1 MDNFDDEDD
10 DVKRIMKLSLEEFA
24 QNAAKSLPPEPQT
37 GGYSLM
43 ISFNGKYYKRNF
55 NGTDKIG
62 DIVTFMQSQIPTH
75 SPLLLFESYPKKNY
89 ENENILIKDSGLARN
104 QMLLCRILN

>member
-1 MDNFDDEDD
+1 
-10 DVKRIMKLSLEEFA
+10 MKLSLEEFA
-24 QNAAKSLPPEPQT
+24 KNAAKSLPPEPET

-43 ISFNGKYYKRNF
+43 INFNGKYYKRKF
-55 NGTDKIG
+55 NDTDKIG

-104 QMLLCRILN
+104 QMLLCRILS